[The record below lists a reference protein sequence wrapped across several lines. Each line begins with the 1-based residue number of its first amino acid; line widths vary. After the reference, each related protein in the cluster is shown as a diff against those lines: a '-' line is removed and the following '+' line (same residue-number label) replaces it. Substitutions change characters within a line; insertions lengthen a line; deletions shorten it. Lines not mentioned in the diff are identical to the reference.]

1 MDHIQPMGCYF
12 SYSCI
17 CRLMAT
23 DSLVMALITIT
34 CDIETYLRVNR
45 YVVGI
50 LFIRAQESSNILMAQ

>member
-1 MDHIQPMGCYF
+1 
-12 SYSCI
+12 
-17 CRLMAT
+17 MAT
-23 DSLVMALITIT
+23 DSLVMLKCAVILQLGYT